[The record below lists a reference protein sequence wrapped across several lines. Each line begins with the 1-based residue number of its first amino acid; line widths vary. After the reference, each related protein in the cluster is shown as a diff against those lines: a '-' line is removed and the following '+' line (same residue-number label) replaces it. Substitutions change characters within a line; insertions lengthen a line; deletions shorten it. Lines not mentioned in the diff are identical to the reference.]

1 MFSLFNDVVFWVN
14 MLTFKLITVVIK
26 LQRETGICLKWELG
40 VIAEWINAGIL
51 TNALKQVCS
60 VITGCI
66 RARNRFKSPM
76 E

>member
-1 MFSLFNDVVFWVN
+1 MLSLFNDVVFWVN

-26 LQRETGICLKWELG
+26 LQQEMGICLKWELG

-51 TNALKQVCS
+51 TNALKQVCT
-60 VITGCI
+60 VITGWI
-66 RARNRFKSPM
+66 QARYKSPM